1 MVVMRKGYAAQ
12 ADAVPV
18 ARNAAVECVGGLGL
32 EESVARAVA
41 LAVTEACANVVLHAY
56 RDQEEPGEM
65 TVSVES
71 ADDFLCVT
79 VLDDG
84 VGMVPRPDSPG
95 LGMGIALIT
104 RFADSVE
111 LRSRPEGGAEVSM
124 RFDLTPQPAAV

>member
-1 MVVMRKGYAAQ
+1 
-12 ADAVPV
+12 
-18 ARNAAVECVGGLGL
+18 
-32 EESVARAVA
+32 
-41 LAVTEACANVVLHAY
+41 
-56 RDQEEPGEM
+56 M
-65 TVSVES
+65 TVSIES

-95 LGMGIALIT
+95 LGMGIALMT